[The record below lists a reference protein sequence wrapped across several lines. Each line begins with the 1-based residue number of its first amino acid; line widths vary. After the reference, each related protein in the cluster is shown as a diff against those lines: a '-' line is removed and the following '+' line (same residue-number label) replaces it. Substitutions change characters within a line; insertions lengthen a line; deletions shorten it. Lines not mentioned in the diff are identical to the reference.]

1 MTQQEIENI
10 LKMRLA
16 VYKAGVKAGYWKNLD
31 EEGASDVMNYIF
43 HKSGHIAYYNLI
55 LELVRNEHSNIIK
68 GGAYSLFKMPVQVEK
83 EVMDYLKK
91 ENPDLSKLV
100 TDEESFLKEMDT
112 IVTNHGFVSV
122 CIGSYS
128 ASELDNILRLC
139 ASHYRYSF
147 MNKLQSYPY
156 FE

>member
-1 MTQQEIENI
+1 MTQQEIDTI

-16 VYKAGVKAGYWKNLD
+16 VYKAGIKVGYWKNLD
-31 EEGASDVMNYIF
+31 EFGASDLVNYIF
-43 HKSGHIAYYNLI
+43 HKSSQIAYYNLI
-55 LELVRNEHSNIIK
+55 LELVRKEHSNIIK

-91 ENPDLSKLV
+91 ENPDLKGLV
-100 TDEESFLKEMDT
+100 IDEEAYLKEMDT
-112 IVTNHGFVSV
+112 IVTDHGFASV

-128 ASELDNILRLC
+128 PSELDNILRLC

-147 MNKLQSYPY
+147 MNNLQSYPY